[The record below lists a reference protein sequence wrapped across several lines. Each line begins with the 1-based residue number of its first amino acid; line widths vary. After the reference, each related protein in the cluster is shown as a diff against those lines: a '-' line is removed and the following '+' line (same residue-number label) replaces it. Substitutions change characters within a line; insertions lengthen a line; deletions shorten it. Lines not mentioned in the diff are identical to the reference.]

1 MRFSL
6 ASLLAECCWAG
17 ILPGEKRQCP
27 RWRSGRWHQQWP
39 SRCFLFFLAQVSQ
52 YSIDDVLVLDTGDDP
67 DRSAATATDLDID
80 VEDAFE
86 PLRPGHGGMTL
97 GGCADFCVGDGL
109 DAFTAPGWRDEP
121 APAVVWCQDA
131 MVAELGVPVPLTLG
145 FGTRAANLAMKST
158 GSKATWVVP
167 SRCG

>member
-1 MRFSL
+1 MLRINSPCL
-6 ASLLAECCWAG
+6 
-17 ILPGEKRQCP
+17 

-67 DRSAATATDLDID
+67 DRSAATATDLDIY

-109 DAFTAPGWRDEP
+109 DAFTAPGWRDDL
-121 APAVVWCQDA
+121 C
-131 MVAELGVPVPLTLG
+131 LKILTN
-145 FGTRAANLAMKST
+145 TQHYKERQA
-158 GSKATWVVP
+158 
-167 SRCG
+167 R

>member
-1 MRFSL
+1 M
-6 ASLLAECCWAG
+6 
-17 ILPGEKRQCP
+17 
-27 RWRSGRWHQQWP
+27 
-39 SRCFLFFLAQVSQ
+39 SQ

-86 PLRPGHGGMTL
+86 PLRPSHGGMTL

-131 MVAELGVPVPLTLG
+131 MVAGLGVPVPLTLG
-145 FGTRAANLAMKST
+145 FGRGRPGQGGQPRDEIHRRMAAPIERHLGRAISVRSFQRVDHLS
-158 GSKATWVVP
+158 
-167 SRCG
+167 CGAQ

>member
-1 MRFSL
+1 MLRIKS
-6 ASLLAECCWAG
+6 
-17 ILPGEKRQCP
+17 PCP

-67 DRSAATATDLDID
+67 DRSAATATDLDIY

-121 APAVVWCQDA
+121 SPAMVRCQDA
-131 MVAELGVPVPLTLG
+131 VVAGEVDSRLWTRPARPVLPT
-145 FGTRAANLAMKST
+145 AQ
-158 GSKATWVVP
+158 
-167 SRCG
+167 